1 MVIGKGVE
9 GCNPH
14 SCYCWS
20 DTLLLKPERLIPL
33 VQPFFMFIWIRDQY
47 CEHHFCGVMLTK
59 LVKIVLKKQILTVDR
74 IHDLKKK
81 CFLRNWVRRKR
92 IFVRFQFCGGLVQ
105 QFIFISLWLFIFA
118 WIYVLCRKSVL
129 SVHDS
134 IDVCSWQLRSMI
146 RYKSIRLHVGKQYIL
161 RKINRRWLSWHCRDR
176 VSSCNIQGVSRL

>member
-1 MVIGKGVE
+1 MQERGRFTAANSRGTELDSEEKINLFPLYCFSLSVKVLLSTRTGKDTAYIEYIVVIGKGVE

-59 LVKIVLKKQILTVDR
+59 LVKIVLKKQILAVDR

-81 CFLRNWVRRKR
+81 CFLRN
-92 IFVRFQFCGGLVQ
+92 
-105 QFIFISLWLFIFA
+105 
-118 WIYVLCRKSVL
+118 
-129 SVHDS
+129 
-134 IDVCSWQLRSMI
+134 
-146 RYKSIRLHVGKQYIL
+146 
-161 RKINRRWLSWHCRDR
+161 
-176 VSSCNIQGVSRL
+176 